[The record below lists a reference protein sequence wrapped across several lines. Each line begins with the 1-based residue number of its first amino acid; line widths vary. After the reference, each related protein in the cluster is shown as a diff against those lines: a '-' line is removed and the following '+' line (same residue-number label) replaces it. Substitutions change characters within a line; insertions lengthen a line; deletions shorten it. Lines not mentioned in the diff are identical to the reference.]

1 MYIVCKRKEC
11 ARLNQEYLNSLN
23 GELIKL
29 KATHHHATQKTYKPW
44 IEPKEGAVATTSFLN
59 ELKLKLGA
67 KVMLIHN
74 IDTVDCLTNGQLGEL
89 IDVIKTKNG
98 EVDKLVIKLQNET
111 AGKQNRTHHAGLV
124 RKYPNC
130 VIIERV
136 SNQYTLRKKSGEVG
150 TTATVMQFP
159 VKLAF
164 AITSHKIQGQ
174 TIPWPISVVLDLNSI
189 FEDAQAHVMLSRVQR
204 LQQVYILKSLDKAKI
219 RTSHIGLNELER
231 LKKISIN
238 KNPTPWQKQAENC
251 IKVASLNCAGLA
263 AHYVDILA
271 DDKLMKGDIIHLV
284 ETSLEK
290 NEGNQFNIP
299 GYKSHFVNVG
309 NGKGIAV
316 YFKSKRFNHE
326 KDFIAA
332 NMQLTKLTS
341 NEVDVINVY
350 RSSNGNSVELLNNMV
365 AMMTIGKPV
374 LITGDFNICMM
385 NHQNNRM
392 SKGLEMQGFRQMI
405 KDATHIRG
413 GHIDHVYWK
422 DENGMWKDP
431 QLELHC
437 PYYSDHD
444 ASLITLLKD

>member
-1 MYIVCKRKEC
+1 M
-11 ARLNQEYLNSLN
+11 LNKEYLNSLR
-23 GELIKL
+23 GELISM
-29 KATHHHATQKTYKPW
+29 KAIHHHATQKKYKPW

-89 IDVIKTKNG
+89 IDVIKTKNE

-111 AGKQNRTHHAGLV
+111 AGRQNRAHHAGLE

-174 TIPWPISVVLDLNSI
+174 TIPWPMSVVLDLNSI

-219 RTSHIGLNELER
+219 RTSNIGLNELER

-238 KNPTPWQKQAENC
+238 ENPPPWQKQAENC
-251 IKVASLNCAGLA
+251 VKVASLNCAGLA

-271 DDKLMKGDIIHLV
+271 DEKLMKADIIHLI

-290 NEGNQFNIP
+290 NEENGLNIP
-299 GYKSHFVNVG
+299 GYISHFINVG
-309 NGKGIAV
+309 NGKGIAT
-316 YFKSKRFNHE
+316 YFKSELFSHE
-326 KDFIAA
+326 QDFIAA
-332 NMQLTKLTS
+332 NMQLTKFTS
-341 NEVDVINVY
+341 NELDVINVY
-350 RSSNGNSVELLNNMV
+350 RSSNGNSLELLNNMI
-365 AMMTIGKPV
+365 AMMMPGKPL
-374 LITGDFNICMM
+374 LITGDFNICIM
-385 NHQNNRM
+385 NHQKNRM
-392 SKGLEMQGFRQMI
+392 SKGLEINEFRQTI
-405 KDATHIRG
+405 KEATHLRG

-422 DENGMWKDP
+422 DEHGVWTDP
-431 QLELHC
+431 QLELYC

-444 ASLITLLKD
+444 ASLITLLKDK